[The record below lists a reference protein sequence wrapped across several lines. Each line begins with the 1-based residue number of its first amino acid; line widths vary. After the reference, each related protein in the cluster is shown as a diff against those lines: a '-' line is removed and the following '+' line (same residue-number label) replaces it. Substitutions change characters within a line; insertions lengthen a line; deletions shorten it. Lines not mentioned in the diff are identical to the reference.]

1 MMLWATIL
9 DFSIFQITIRGN
21 HERCFKRF
29 VFRCLFYVACSSL
42 GFWFIR
48 EIIMDERV
56 AELLK
61 TDEFSPSNIFNFG
74 EAIVDGSNPEQVERI
89 KELFENRDFEA
100 LGRFLW
106 NQSITYW
113 ERIAEDVA
121 CDQLAKSSFPYE
133 ER

>member
-1 MMLWATIL
+1 METV
-9 DFSIFQITIRGN
+9 
-21 HERCFKRF
+21 K
-29 VFRCLFYVACSSL
+29 
-42 GFWFIR
+42 
-48 EIIMDERV
+48 
-56 AELLK
+56 
-61 TDEFSPSNIFNFG
+61 

-121 CDQLAKSSFPYE
+121 CDQLSKSSFPYE